1 MALCTITGFVYMP
14 NGQPAA
20 DRLFKFKP
28 SRKGIVADYF
38 GAVVPEVIEA
48 TTDSLG
54 FLTVQ
59 LLTGNYVAFSALY
72 NGPVVV
78 PEADEASLY
87 EVFGGTGSVTPP
99 AIAPNFTT
107 LPSLLGSTAL
117 GGVITVDL
125 GAANGSPEP
134 VITGTLTRPGSSP
147 IAVTQGQLITVQAG
161 DQGGSLSLTATA
173 TNSAGVD
180 TETVSRAVPA
190 AIPAPTLT
198 TPLPDQSLTVGDANV
213 TLALGSYFA
222 NASSYAVSPTGQGVT
237 ISGSTLT
244 ISAAALRNDTYT
256 VTASNST
263 GQSISDV
270 FALVVEAVVTPA
282 PTVITA
288 PSASP
293 STVTVGDNV
302 TITQGTYAN
311 ATSVSRVLMQGTTD
325 RTSQIV
331 DGVWSPGTA
340 VSATYTETPTGPG
353 GSGTPQVVNIT
364 VNAQAVPLLPSD
376 FHTYATTDDAPAAVG
391 AELTALQARGAA
403 APLFGIIGNTAN
415 PLPSKE
421 ADAIRFNGGRQFQ
434 VDLAS
439 MPAGDGFILA
449 ADFTVRS
456 VTGTNQVVSLSA
468 GTSQLGALRLSGT
481 TIQPYIGPAVNG
493 TAVNLA
499 AGTTAIGQ
507 RIVMAIEFDRVAG
520 TVRFWNNGAQQITS
534 QAVTYSSVMAAT
546 RIILGQ
552 LGNLSLHRVA
562 ILTRAQ
568 GAPWSKTFS
577 EVLADFL

>member
-1 MALCTITGFVYMP
+1 MRDYILRNISAIYYTDANGVTVQCNLLDSDGISLLS
-14 NGQPAA
+14 GQPVE
-20 DRLFKFKP
+20 P
-28 SRKGIVADYF
+28 
-38 GAVVPEVIEA
+38 P
-48 TTDSLG
+48 TLG
-54 FLTVQ
+54 
-59 LLTGNYVAFSALY
+59 
-72 NGPVVV
+72 
-78 PEADEASLY
+78 
-87 EVFGGTGSVTPP
+87 P
-99 AIAPNFTT
+99 AIADRVYVVGSVPVTIDLSQRFIGASGYGMTPTNIPGVTRSGAIVTIDPATT
-107 LPSLLGSTAL
+107 RPTTAITVTGTNTAGTASMTFNLTVNAVSPTSTA
-117 GGVITVDL
+117 
-125 GAANGSPEP
+125 A
-134 VITGTLTRPGSSP
+134 
-147 IAVTQGQLITVQAG
+147 
-161 DQGGSLSLTATA
+161 
-173 TNSAGVD
+173 
-180 TETVSRAVPA
+180 
-190 AIPAPTLT
+190 
-198 TPLPDQSLTVGDANV
+198 LPDRSLTVGDAAV
-213 TLALGSYFA
+213 TLALGDYFA
-222 NASSYAVSPTGQGVT
+222 NAASYAVSPTGQGVS

-244 ISAAALRNDTYT
+244 ISAAAERNGTYT

-263 GQSISDV
+263 GQTVSDV
-270 FALVVEAVVTPA
+270 FALVVAAVVTPA

-302 TITQGTYAN
+302 TITQGTYSN

-391 AELTALQARGAA
+391 AQLTALQARGAA

-507 RIVMAIEFDRVAG
+507 RIVMAMEFDRVAG

-534 QAVTYSSVMAAT
+534 QAITYSSVMAAT